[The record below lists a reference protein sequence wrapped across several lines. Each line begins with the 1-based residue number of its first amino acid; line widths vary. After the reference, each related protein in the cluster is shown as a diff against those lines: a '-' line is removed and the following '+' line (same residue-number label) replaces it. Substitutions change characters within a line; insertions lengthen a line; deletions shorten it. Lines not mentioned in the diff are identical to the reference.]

1 MLESEQHDDDYLLG
15 GRPPLVTILI
25 MSLGPLVSQIVHAA
39 ANVVGS
45 ILVAKSIGQ
54 VGVEVFGAIFVVEFF
69 AVAIA
74 HFLSAGLSV
83 RLSYLYGAQQM
94 ENCDQLFVDFI
105 RISIMFGIFVPC
117 LILPITKTMVEWFGA
132 DKLTAEMSLE
142 YMIPIT
148 GGCVFNIIFFVASG
162 VVQADGRSVEY
173 AVYQVVSLVLNI
185 GIFAPVFLLAIKT
198 PIWGAS
204 LATILSEAI
213 PGIIVTVR
221 TFQGKY
227 RITPKFNM
235 FFKCFTPETKHALN
249 IGLSTL
255 ISQISLNLPFL
266 IMQKYVNNAAI
277 AINEYGN
284 SVAVWAVVEKL
295 YLIVGGVCIG
305 FSNGFL
311 NPGSYAYGA
320 KNIKRMCR
328 LVVHGLWLC
337 TFTCA
342 IISIFII
349 AMPVQISLL
358 WSDNETFLEMS
369 KGITPILYYTA
380 FTLGVQYMVPVLL
393 QATKKIMASSV
404 LSVLTLV
411 LPVPVFSTFLY
422 FTGDGKRNPK
432 RIFYAYTCNDLYSL
446 IVCILFAIKPIRMMY
461 KAIKHGIMEEDE
473 EKKSEKPPSEDNL
486 SIDNTDSMDEQDRA
500 ADEL

>member
-1 MLESEQHDDDYLLG
+1 
-15 GRPPLVTILI
+15 
-25 MSLGPLVSQIVHAA
+25 
-39 ANVVGS
+39 
-45 ILVAKSIGQ
+45 
-54 VGVEVFGAIFVVEFF
+54 
-69 AVAIA
+69 
-74 HFLSAGLSV
+74 
-83 RLSYLYGAQQM
+83 
-94 ENCDQLFVDFI
+94 
-105 RISIMFGIFVPC
+105 
-117 LILPITKTMVEWFGA
+117 
-132 DKLTAEMSLE
+132 
-142 YMIPIT
+142 
-148 GGCVFNIIFFVASG
+148 
-162 VVQADGRSVEY
+162 
-173 AVYQVVSLVLNI
+173 
-185 GIFAPVFLLAIKT
+185 
-198 PIWGAS
+198 
-204 LATILSEAI
+204 
-213 PGIIVTVR
+213 
-221 TFQGKY
+221 
-227 RITPKFNM
+227 
-235 FFKCFTPETKHALN
+235 
-249 IGLSTL
+249 
-255 ISQISLNLPFL
+255 
-266 IMQKYVNNAAI
+266 
-277 AINEYGN
+277 
-284 SVAVWAVVEKL
+284 
-295 YLIVGGVCIG
+295 
-305 FSNGFL
+305 
-311 NPGSYAYGA
+311 
-320 KNIKRMCR
+320 MCR

-393 QATKKIMASSV
+393 QATKKIIASSV